1 MKSIYNSIKIIKN
14 IIPYLLLIA
23 TYFFFINLEARNDNE
38 INQKINQKSNILKTT
53 SNIDEKQQ
61 RVSIPVVPY
70 QN

>member
-23 TYFFFINLEARNDNE
+23 IYFFFINLEARNDNE